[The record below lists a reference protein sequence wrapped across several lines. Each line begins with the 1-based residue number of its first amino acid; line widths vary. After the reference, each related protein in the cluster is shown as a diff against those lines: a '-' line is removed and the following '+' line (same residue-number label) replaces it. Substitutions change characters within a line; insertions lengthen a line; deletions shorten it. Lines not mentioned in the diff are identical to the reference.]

1 MTADPAAVSLG
12 RLDPAPYEAPARRAW
27 RPTRLQLC
35 LLAWAT
41 VVGLLLWHW
50 QLTTNTNQLM
60 IIIGTGLIAGGAAR
74 KDHVS
79 QVLRD
84 WFPLFVILA
93 AYNALRNEAGL
104 WFTVH
109 YTPQINFD
117 KAAFGTVPTLW
128 LQHAIFT
135 PGSPHIWDYVAFFV
149 YLSHF
154 FVSLIVAAVLWKFA
168 HDKFHR
174 FAVLFVSLS
183 FASFTT
189 YALFPAAPPWLASQS
204 RALPPTAK
212 IVDEIWSHLG
222 LHNGVSLFSAR
233 SSLAN
238 PVAAVPSLHAAL
250 PVLLMLFFWQSAGKW
265 RWLLALY
272 PLAMAFALVYTG
284 EHYVFDIFLGWVYA
298 VVVYFVATW
307 AMDAISRWRAA
318 RGAAAEPMLGIVPE
332 PLADTAF
339 SSPD

>member
-74 KDHVS
+74 KDHGS

-154 FVSLIVAAVLWKFA
+154 FVSLIVAAVLWRFA

-183 FASFTT
+183 FAAFAT

-284 EHYVFDIFLGWVYA
+284 EHYVFDIFLGWIYA

-318 RGAAAEPMLGIVPE
+318 RRPAPEPMLGMVPE
-332 PLADTAF
+332 PLADAAF

>member
-1 MTADPAAVSLG
+1 MTADPAAVPLAG
-12 RLDPAPYEAPARRAW
+12 LEPAPYEAPARRPW

-50 QLTTNTNQLM
+50 QLTTDTNQLM

-84 WFPLFVILA
+84 WFPLFVVLA
-93 AYNALRNEAGL
+93 VYNVLRNEAGQWL
-104 WFTVH
+104 SVH

-117 KAAFGTVPTLW
+117 KALFGTVPTVW

-135 PGSPHIWDYVAFFV
+135 PGRPHLWDYAAFFV

-154 FVSLIVAAVLWKFA
+154 FVTLLVAAVLWKVA

-183 FASFTT
+183 FAAFAT
-189 YALFPAAPPWLASQS
+189 YALFPAAPPWLASQTH
-204 RALPPTAK
+204 ALPPTAK

-250 PVLLMLFFWQSAGKW
+250 PVLLLLFFWSSAGKW
-265 RWLLALY
+265 RWLLAAY
-272 PLAMAFALVYTG
+272 PLAMAFSLVYVG
-284 EHYVFDIFLGWVYA
+284 EHYVFDILLGWLYA
-298 VVVYFVATW
+298 VVVYFAASW
-307 AMDAISRWRAA
+307 AMDEFARRRAA
-318 RGAAAEPMLGIVPE
+318 RRADGLPALAAEP
-332 PLADTAF
+332 LAGASL
-339 SSPD
+339 SSRD